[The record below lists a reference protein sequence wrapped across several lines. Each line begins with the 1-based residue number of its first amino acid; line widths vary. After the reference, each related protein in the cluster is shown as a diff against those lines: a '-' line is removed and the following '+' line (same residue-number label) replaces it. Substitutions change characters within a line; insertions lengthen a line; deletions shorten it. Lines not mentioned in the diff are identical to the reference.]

1 MDIDYFKDFNDRYGQ
16 ISGDDCLVALS
27 RALKDGLKRPGDLA
41 ARYGGEELAVLLPN
55 TDSHSASLI
64 AEILRQAVE
73 SLAINHGATRAA
85 GQQIVTVS
93 AGLATYIP
101 SDKVEPSD
109 LISHA
114 DRALY
119 QAKAAGRNQFVINEA
134 VC

>member
-1 MDIDYFKDFNDRYGQ
+1 M
-16 ISGDDCLVALS
+16 
-27 RALKDGLKRPGDLA
+27 KRPGDLA